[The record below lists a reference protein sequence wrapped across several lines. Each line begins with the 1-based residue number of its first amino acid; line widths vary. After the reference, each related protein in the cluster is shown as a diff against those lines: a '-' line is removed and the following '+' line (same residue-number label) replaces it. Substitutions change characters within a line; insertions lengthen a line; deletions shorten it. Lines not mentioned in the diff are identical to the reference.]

1 MQSHRPFY
9 LFPVKQAVGVA
20 AKRTILTA
28 CAFFI
33 AIWAFLGALF
43 APIPASAAGRSS
55 VERFESGD
63 VLQDLKGA
71 QIAGKEFTTADYP
84 QDNNGRPQI
93 LSLSEFGYSASGDQ
107 TDYGL
112 YLYVYNPTGME
123 IEDTVRNKVQLSVAG
138 GGYGKY
144 QVTILDASDDLLF
157 YKLRVDLADRREDVL
172 DAVDPASRQY
182 TTSGI
187 ELTVGGILEDYPA
200 ATDWI
205 VTGYAEGYGADP
217 EAGSTLNTEAI
228 DFERYLTLDVR
239 STYYRPDG
247 PNGKDYERDTL
258 HSVYFSVPDEII
270 AQYGEMT
277 AVHATWRNAQ
287 TAPVLVTGNQDV
299 YNAILPYIGQA
310 VDGGDFTYAKDDN
323 SPVPYAI
330 IASKYIESAGFN
342 NAAYGSSYMS
352 YNANRKYT
360 ASDVTID
367 ALQYVFL
374 ADGSADDYTLS
385 AELLVGNNQTGEKG
399 YFELYTAE
407 HGGELVQDKYSAA
420 LFSEVA
426 DQMTD
431 VTIRATDTFSLTEE
445 IISQNLWQQF
455 IGGGYEVTGQKTYT
469 VSAIRKVEQKDLVG
483 DPNTISNDL
492 YFDETDIPEFV
503 QYCAQAETNRE
514 TVYLFRYM
522 QSGYLAYECAEYLR
536 GEGDWTIFGTQFG
549 YDFVD
554 TDAYLMQMWV
564 QLDFDIIDL
573 TFTAHNIDTIIP
585 VVATPQDMAA
595 DGDHPIITT
604 DDIDWGLVW
613 WLAGVGGV
621 MVLGAIFGAKLER
634 FLS

>member
-1 MQSHRPFY
+1 
-9 LFPVKQAVGVA
+9 
-20 AKRTILTA
+20 
-28 CAFFI
+28 
-33 AIWAFLGALF
+33 
-43 APIPASAAGRSS
+43 
-55 VERFESGD
+55 
-63 VLQDLKGA
+63 
-71 QIAGKEFTTADYP
+71 
-84 QDNNGRPQI
+84 
-93 LSLSEFGYSASGDQ
+93 
-107 TDYGL
+107 
-112 YLYVYNPTGME
+112 
-123 IEDTVRNKVQLSVAG
+123 
-138 GGYGKY
+138 
-144 QVTILDASDDLLF
+144 
-157 YKLRVDLADRREDVL
+157 
-172 DAVDPASRQY
+172 
-182 TTSGI
+182 
-187 ELTVGGILEDYPA
+187 
-200 ATDWI
+200 
-205 VTGYAEGYGADP
+205 
-217 EAGSTLNTEAI
+217 
-228 DFERYLTLDVR
+228 
-239 STYYRPDG
+239 
-247 PNGKDYERDTL
+247 
-258 HSVYFSVPDEII
+258 
-270 AQYGEMT
+270 
-277 AVHATWRNAQ
+277 
-287 TAPVLVTGNQDV
+287 
-299 YNAILPYIGQA
+299 
-310 VDGGDFTYAKDDN
+310 
-323 SPVPYAI
+323 
-330 IASKYIESAGFN
+330 
-342 NAAYGSSYMS
+342 MS

-445 IISQNLWQQF
+445 IISH
-455 IGGGYEVTGQKTYT
+455 
-469 VSAIRKVEQKDLVG
+469 
-483 DPNTISNDL
+483 TISNDL